1 MDTSPLSAAIALV
14 GLGTLARALNVT
26 HQAVRKWERT
36 GLPRTEWT
44 GETSYAE
51 CIERLTHGKVQK
63 SALMV
68 FHHPLAA
75 RTRAP
80 RDRGRSESS
89 DSDLFSPTEQERGAA

>member
-1 MDTSPLSAAIALV
+1 MDTSPLSTAIALV
-14 GLGTLARALNVT
+14 GLGALARALNVT

-51 CIERLTHGKVQK
+51 CIERLTHGKVKK

-80 RDRGRSESS
+80 RTTGRSESA
-89 DSDLFSPTEQERGAA
+89 DSDLFASVADERGAA